1 MAAEVQSEG
10 GVPPKPK
17 NRRGCKIAA
26 IIGAVVLLIILV
38 AGIFICSNIEKIGKF
53 AMNKGLNV
61 FEEEVMANLPEDY
74 NADKVENAFDSARR
88 AIEEGELRSKEAG
101 TEIQSLSNTVRD
113 AMEDDKLTAEE
124 VDEIVR
130 RLEELAR

>member
-1 MAAEVQSEG
+1 MAEEVQPEG

-26 IIGAVVLLIILV
+26 IIGAVVLLIILI
-38 AGIFICSNIEKIGKF
+38 AGVFICTNIEKIGKF
-53 AMNKGLNV
+53 AMNKGLDV

-74 NADKVENAFDSARR
+74 NADRVESAFDKARR
-88 AIEEGELRSKEAG
+88 AIEEGKLRSEEAG
-101 TEIQSLSNTVRD
+101 TEIQSLSNTVRN
-113 AMEDDKLTAEE
+113 AMDDDKLTAEE

-130 RLEELAR
+130 RLEELAK